1 MVKFMVKN
9 EKKIFQKISNHL
21 KMLKIQDQI
30 KPQKIVKNH
39 FKIENIDFK
48 DDMKKHI
55 IIAYL

>member
-1 MVKFMVKN
+1 MVKN

-39 FKIENIDFK
+39 FKIENIDFE

>member
-1 MVKFMVKN
+1 MKKLFEKN
-9 EKKIFQKISNHL
+9 FKSF

-39 FKIENIDFK
+39 FKIENIDFE